1 MILTR
6 CFDALPSGG
15 AVIVS
20 ELMMNDEKTGP
31 ASAALMSLN
40 MLIETEGRNYTWA
53 EYAQWLKEVGFREIQ
68 RVPVVSPGANGLLV
82 GRKR

>member
-1 MILTR
+1 
-6 CFDALPSGG
+6 
-15 AVIVS
+15 
-20 ELMMNDEKTGP
+20 
-31 ASAALMSLN
+31 MSLN

-53 EYAQWLKEVGFREIQ
+53 EYTQWLKEVGFREIQ